1 MQPIQTL
8 SIEILSQQGQKQ
20 FEARISGQLLPNSD
34 LQKTNQRG
42 HFCHFWVKATALR
55 AGVSSER
62 QKAHLSCRRWVVGGE
77 WGSCWSRVTCP
88 GPVRWE
94 VHPPSS
100 SRKVEARSPEAVAQ
114 RLGL

>member
-8 SIEILSQQGQKQ
+8 SVEILSQQGQKQ

-62 QKAHLSCRRWVVGGE
+62 QELGVNPLKGMSSEWEGKESWVPVFLLHLD
-77 WGSCWSRVTCP
+77 
-88 GPVRWE
+88 
-94 VHPPSS
+94 
-100 SRKVEARSPEAVAQ
+100 
-114 RLGL
+114 